1 MPSGMLQRFK
11 ALIWLV
17 GLGFIRGW
25 DGVNLECCWGN
36 GTYVHIV
43 VYNILTNWVRAL
55 ESTSEYLQVCA

>member
-1 MPSGMLQRFK
+1 MLKHFK

-17 GLGFIRGW
+17 GLGFVRGW

-43 VYNILTNWVRAL
+43 VYNILTNRG
-55 ESTSEYLQVCA
+55 